1 MSSKVGKVSVRVLED
16 VVVETKKTVSID
28 LTFEAAQHLNW
39 VLEGCGQGG
48 FWRLPISLM
57 DLSIA
62 LDDSNVFAKNPDKI
76 ISQDEDGVTN
86 VEDEFSEF

>member
-39 VLEGCGQGG
+39 MLEGCGQGG
-48 FWRLPISLM
+48 FWKLPLSLM

-62 LDDSNVFAKNPDKI
+62 LDNAEIYAKNPENI
-76 ISQDEDGVTN
+76 INE